1 MTTVQPTL
9 AVALLGVAV
18 GVLTACTGA
27 EGGAEDESTV
37 TVLAAASLT
46 DAFTE
51 VADAYT
57 DRHPGVTVRVSFGSS
72 ATLAQQVAA
81 GADVDVFASAGEASL
96 AQLPSALTVADRV
109 TTIATTTLEIA
120 VPPGGSAE
128 VRGLADL
135 ARADLD
141 VVLCAETAPCGVA
154 ADAVLE
160 RAGVVAHVVSREL
173 DARSTLAKVALG
185 EADAALVYRADVVAA
200 DDRVDGV
207 RIPAQDNV
215 TVGYP
220 MVRVGDGAHARAFVE
235 LVASETGRRVLADA
249 GFEAP

>member
-1 MTTVQPTL
+1 MTTVQRTL

-81 GADVDVFASAGEASL
+81 GADVDVFASAGEA
-96 AQLPSALTVADRV
+96 RW
-109 TTIATTTLEIA
+109 
-120 VPPGGSAE
+120 
-128 VRGLADL
+128 
-135 ARADLD
+135 
-141 VVLCAETAPCGVA
+141 
-154 ADAVLE
+154 
-160 RAGVVAHVVSREL
+160 
-173 DARSTLAKVALG
+173 
-185 EADAALVYRADVVAA
+185 
-200 DDRVDGV
+200 
-207 RIPAQDNV
+207 
-215 TVGYP
+215 
-220 MVRVGDGAHARAFVE
+220 
-235 LVASETGRRVLADA
+235 
-249 GFEAP
+249 